1 MPAKSYIWG
10 RISGVL
16 SILTG
21 VFWVLNFSPAPHLDL
36 AVHLSMSTLFVVG
49 GVLVLL
55 KKSLG
60 WYLMYLHLFLVGS
73 MLLYFAA
80 GSVEWYLGDRWT
92 LTEFRFGEISIQVGS
107 NPLPAISAVAAV
119 GVGFYLLLWVQIRY
133 WNRRKADR

>member
-36 AVHLSMSTLFVVG
+36 VVHLSMSTLFVVG

-55 KKSLG
+55 KKSLE

-92 LTEFRFGEISIQVGS
+92 LTEIIGIQVDS
-107 NPLPAISAVAAV
+107 NPLPVISAVAAI
-119 GVGFYLLLWVQIRY
+119 GIGCYLLLWVQIRY
-133 WNRRKADR
+133 WNRRKADV